1 MKLSNGL
8 NDLGLDKRSLFI
20 LSLIHGLREKNKPI
34 QFPEFLDII
43 SSRVRETKTKDGL
56 RKVFALFDK
65 DENGV
70 IDFEEFRAIG
80 KQLHE
85 NLNDDDIMEMM
96 HSAAVNH
103 KTSSNEVFSFE

>member
-1 MKLSNGL
+1 M
-8 NDLGLDKRSLFI
+8 
-20 LSLIHGLREKNKPI
+20 
-34 QFPEFLDII
+34 
-43 SSRVRETKTKDGL
+43 
-56 RKVFALFDK
+56 FALFDK

-96 HSAAVNH
+96 HNAAVNH

>member
-1 MKLSNGL
+1 MK
-8 NDLGLDKRSLFI
+8 
-20 LSLIHGLREKNKPI
+20 EKNKPI

-43 SSRVRETKTKDGL
+43 CSRVGETKTKDGL
-56 RKVFALFDK
+56 KRVFSLFDK

-70 IDFEEFRAIG
+70 IDFEEFRAVG

-96 HSAAVNH
+96 HNASVNH
-103 KTSSNEVFSFE
+103 QTSSN